1 MGKGHTGPPFAKISV
16 VASHVL
22 FTLLCI
28 AVGVERLLELRRS
41 REHAA
46 VQSLRGGELVPEPA
60 FFWMAILHGAVL
72 ICAVIESWLRPAS
85 WHPWV
90 RVVAGAALIGATA
103 LRVWT
108 LTSLGAA
115 WSVRVTRF
123 PDGSRPVIT
132 RGPYRYIRHPNYL
145 AVIVEVAALPLV
157 GGAWL
162 TALAGS
168 IANAVILAR
177 RIPFEEREM
186 MRDPRWS
193 AVMADK
199 PRFIPRLHLGGPWIH
214 RGAS

>member
-1 MGKGHTGPPFAKISV
+1 ML
-16 VASHVL
+16 SHVL

-41 REHAA
+41 RQHAA
-46 VQSLRGGELVPEPA
+46 VQALRGGEPMPEPA
-60 FFWMAILHGAVL
+60 FKWMVLVHAAVL
-72 ICAVIESWLRPAS
+72 VCAVIESWLRPAS
-85 WHPWV
+85 WHPLV
-90 RVVAGAALIGATA
+90 RVLAGAALIGATA

-108 LTSLGAA
+108 IATLGDS
-115 WSVRVTRF
+115 WTVRVTRY

-145 AVIVEVAALPLV
+145 VVIVELAALPLV

-162 TALAGS
+162 TALAGT

-177 RIPFEEREM
+177 RIPDEEREL
-186 MRDPRWS
+186 MRDPRWAS
-193 AVMADK
+193 VMSPK
-199 PRFIPRLHLGGPWIH
+199 PRFIPRLRFPRRPMIP